1 MLSKTKLIRVTVSVM
16 SAFWVIP
23 GSAAQKDLNLTERFP
38 SIEGKKLVVDAAD
51 LDLTLRTADV
61 PEIEAEIQLHISGT
75 GDEKGQ
81 GWIDNHT
88 PSFTD
93 SEDTL
98 QITVDPGKSG
108 FLGFGKLSAR
118 ARLGLLVPGAVIPDL
133 TTTKGS
139 IQVRGDFPG
148 ARPLWLRSM
157 TGDMTMVG
165 AAASLQI
172 NGADGDVDIE
182 VIRPLEVFGA
192 STSSGDVQLVGG
204 AREAKVDTASGKI
217 SLENLSGS
225 VEISTSTGKVNITW
239 DRLEPDAKV
248 RIRSSSGRVQLVV
261 PDGVH
266 PQGTLT
272 TTTGSIRS
280 ELPGD
285 VVGDGSTLRLSGDG
299 PTFDVETASAEIVL
313 SISQIRE

>member
-1 MLSKTKLIRVTVSVM
+1 MQSMRKVMRVAVSVM
-16 SAFWVIP
+16 SAFWVMT

-75 GDEKGQ
+75 GEEKGQ
-81 GWIDNHT
+81 AWIDNHT
-88 PSFTD
+88 PSFSD
-93 SEDTL
+93 SEDSL
-98 QITVDPGKSG
+98 QITVNPGKSG

-118 ARLGLLVPGAVIPDL
+118 ARLGLLVPRAVIPDL

-148 ARPLWLRSM
+148 ARPLRLRSM

-165 AAASLQI
+165 AAAALQI
-172 NGADGDVDIE
+172 DGADGDIDIE
-182 VIRPLEVFGA
+182 VIRPLEAFDV

-204 AREAKVDTASGKI
+204 AREANVGTASGKI
-217 SLENLSGS
+217 ALKNLSGS
-225 VEISTSTGKVNITW
+225 VDISTSTGKVNITW
-239 DRLEPDAKV
+239 DRLDSDARV
-248 RIRSSSGRVQLVV
+248 RIRSSSGRVQLVI
-261 PDGVH
+261 PDGVR

-280 ELPGD
+280 ELPGE
-285 VVGDGSTLRLSGDG
+285 VVADGSSLRLSGDG
-299 PTFDVETASAEIVL
+299 PVFDVETASAEIVL